1 MNRNFYTNLLLVS
14 ATLWL
19 TGCASTQK
27 TTSSVSSIN
36 MQGIG
41 VKKAAL
47 TEQELIRWSHLDI
60 VKDTIPGMS
69 VDKAYNELLRNKKPT
84 PVIVAVIDSGIDHE
98 HPDLDGRIWMNS
110 KEVPNNG
117 IDDDN
122 NGYIDDIHGWNFL
135 GDALHENLEITRL
148 MKTLQPGDADY
159 DKIKKKF
166 DEKTNEL
173 SKEKFQFD
181 FISNAHKLVSE
192 HLKKSNY
199 TLPEVQKILTSDAA
213 LGNAKLVMVSI
224 LSSNPTDNFD
234 KEVKE
239 YEKYIYDQVNYH
251 YNLEFDG
258 RKIVGDDPLNI
269 QDKKYGNNQVAG
281 PDKSEA
287 EHGTHVAGIIAQIRG
302 NNLGGD
308 GVAEHVKIMCLRA
321 VPNGDEYD
329 KDIALAIRY
338 AVDNGAKII
347 NGSFGKAFSP
357 NKEWVIEA
365 LQYAA
370 SKDVL
375 FVHAA
380 GNDSQFHDEIPSFP
394 NDRVGD
400 KEVVNNFLNI
410 GALNHF
416 TNEKLVAPFS
426 NYGKIDVDIFAPGM
440 KIYATMPNNSYDYQ
454 QGTSMASPNAAGVA
468 TLIRAY
474 YPTLKAYEVK
484 QIMMESGV
492 VINKNVIVPGEDKMT
507 KSFSELS
514 KTGKIVNAYNALLLA
529 EKKSKKVK

>member
-1 MNRNFYTNLLLVS
+1 MNRKNLTYLVILS
-14 ATLWL
+14 ATFWL
-19 TGCASTQK
+19 TGCATAQK
-27 TTSSVSSIN
+27 TTNPSASVN
-36 MQGIG
+36 MQGVG
-41 VKKAAL
+41 AKKADL
-47 TEQELIRWSHLDI
+47 SEQELLRWSHLDI

-84 PVIVAVIDSGIDHE
+84 PVIVAVIDSGIDNE
-98 HPDLDGRIWMNS
+98 HPDLAGRIWVNE
-110 KEVPNNG
+110 KEIPGNG

-122 NGYIDDIHGWNFL
+122 NGYVDDIHGWNFL
-135 GDALHENLEITRL
+135 GDALNENLEITRI
-148 MKTLQPGDADY
+148 MKTIQPGDTDY
-159 DKIKKKF
+159 EKIKKKF
-166 DEKTNEL
+166 EEKTNEL
-173 SKEKFQFD
+173 AQEKFQVD
-181 FISNAHKLVSE
+181 FISKAHDLVSE
-192 HLKKSNY
+192 HLKKNNY
-199 TLPEVQKILTSDAA
+199 KLEEVQKILTTDAA

-224 LSSNPTDNFD
+224 LSSNSTENFD
-234 KEVKE
+234 KEIKE
-239 YEKYIYDQVNYH
+239 YQKYVYDQTNYH
-251 YNLEFDG
+251 YNLEYDG
-258 RKIVGDDPLNI
+258 RKLVGDNPVDIN
-269 QDKKYGNNQVAG
+269 DKKYGNNQVAG

-380 GNDSQFHDEIPSFP
+380 GNDSQFHDEAPSYP
-394 NDRVGD
+394 NDRIGD

-416 TNEKLVAPFS
+416 SNEKLVAPFS
-426 NYGKIDVDIFAPGM
+426 NYGKVDVDIFAPGM
-440 KIYATMPNNSYDYQ
+440 KIYATMPHNAYDYQ

-468 TLIRAY
+468 ALIRGY
-474 YPTLKAYEVK
+474 YPSLKAHEVK
-484 QIMMESGV
+484 QIILESGV
-492 VINKNVIVPGEDKMT
+492 PINKNVIVPGEEKNL
-507 KSFSELS
+507 KPFSELS
-514 KTGKIVNAYNALLLA
+514 KTGKIVNAYNALLIA
-529 EKKSKKVK
+529 EKKAKKK